1 MLGNKAKAIIL
12 SSLLALA
19 GMLPLHANADCAF
32 VSTKDGSPLT
42 IKAVDDDTPEAK
54 EFLKTCVNP
63 YTKKFVADADAAK
76 AGKKLFGFWYA
87 HNVTVVTLAAKQ
99 AQVLLTRHGNTL
111 STSPTK
117 VCSKRSLAAQ
127 MLVCQHG
134 TTKQLATQSC

>member
-63 YTKKFVADADAAK
+63 YTKK
-76 AGKKLFGFWYA
+76 
-87 HNVTVVTLAAKQ
+87 
-99 AQVLLTRHGNTL
+99 
-111 STSPTK
+111 
-117 VCSKRSLAAQ
+117 
-127 MLVCQHG
+127 
-134 TTKQLATQSC
+134 

>member
-54 EFLKTCVNP
+54 EFLKNKDLKGIDLYKGLTDVLGFMVIVEDFNFLNNTIDTWWNKTSQVNKDNIP
-63 YTKKFVADADAAK
+63 K
-76 AGKKLFGFWYA
+76 GP
-87 HNVTVVTLAAKQ
+87 NI
-99 AQVLLTRHGNTL
+99 
-111 STSPTK
+111 
-117 VCSKRSLAAQ
+117 SKNPRSIF
-127 MLVCQHG
+127 
-134 TTKQLATQSC
+134 